1 MVKLLKCGNRSNP
14 RRASTLRDGAAE
26 CVRLRCAEYAPCEV
40 PANADAREPHNDS
53 ALHVGVPLGVDAPTM
68 PQEAISALAHGIG
81 QGRRLGHVLGQPDD
95 AASLAEGDQ
104 RSVEL
109 VWREVQ
115 GIAAPP
121 VPIAPPK
128 PRADCDVSLAV
139 SVAYLHPH
147 LAVGA
152 SRPGGHLFE
161 QLRDSVKFESHAI
174 KSCLTRLEPGRVSQA
189 GARGFS
195 AHCQT
200 LLSWAIVPI
209 FVLGEG
215 RCERRSNLSDHHRW
229 FGNDRCFRSEERR
242 VGKECRSRWAPY
254 P

>member
-1 MVKLLKCGNRSNP
+1 MRS
-14 RRASTLRDGAAE
+14 STS
-26 CVRLRCAEYAPCEV
+26 RLARGTPCRIQCQFPGKATPV
-40 PANADAREPHNDS
+40 S
-53 ALHVGVPLGVDAPTM
+53 AHAPTM
-68 PQEAISALAHGIG
+68 PQEARSSLAYPNVR
-81 QGRRLGHVLGQPDD
+81 GRRLRHVLGQPDD
-95 AASLAEGDQ
+95 AASLAEGNQ
-104 RSVEL
+104 RSIEL
-109 VWREVQ
+109 IRREVQ
-115 GIAAPP
+115 GVPAPP

-139 SVAYLHPH
+139 SVAYLHPN

-200 LLSWAIVPI
+200 L
-209 FVLGEG
+209 VLGDRSHFRFG
-215 RCERRSNLSDHHRW
+215 RGTLREKIES
-229 FGNDRCFRSEERR
+229 FR
-242 VGKECRSRWAPY
+242 P